1 MNKTIAV
8 AAIMLTSLTLP
19 ASAAPMPSGAPSLS
33 GQSLVLTIAAHA
45 NCEGLKT
52 DLIAVQ
58 DERDA
63 YNSNEENWALKDE
76 IRDLDER
83 LEGIR
88 DEMSSAGCP

>member
-8 AAIMLTSLTLP
+8 AAIMLTSLALP
-19 ASAAPMPSGAPSLS
+19 ASAGPMPSGASSLPVL
-33 GQSLVLTIAAHA
+33 SLVLTIAANT

-52 DLIAVQ
+52 DLDAVQ
-58 DERDA
+58 DDRDA
-63 YNSNEENWALKDE
+63 YNGNEENWALKDE

-88 DEMSSAGCP
+88 DEMSAASCP